1 MIKYKRTL
9 LDEIKYYGFYIWWN
23 YLDMLPKRIYW
34 FFQRGYRGYGD
45 NDTWDFDLYLAEVI
59 SKGLKQL
66 KKYNHG
72 CPGEICN
79 KYKDRKDLTQKEKDD
94 LAVKEWNT
102 ILDIIIRGFELVPEL
117 FENKYFYNK
126 KLREGAEYEIERAF
140 DFLKKYYFN
149 LWD

>member
-1 MIKYKRTL
+1 MKRYKRTL

-23 YLDMLPKRIYW
+23 WLSLRPLKIKS
-34 FFQRGYRGYGD
+34 FFERGWRGWA
-45 NDTWDFDLYLAEVI
+45 NEDTWDFDLYLAEVI

-117 FENKYFYNK
+117 FDNKYLTNM
-126 KLREGAEYEIERAF
+126 KLRKATEYEIDRAF
-140 DFLKKYYFN
+140 DFFKKYYFN